1 MRKHD
6 FGYFFREGV
15 SNLFSHGFRTFAAIT
30 TAVACLLIMGTFTLV
45 AVNVNAL
52 LEDLEQENEIVVY
65 VEDTY
70 TTEEAAGI
78 RGELEAVP
86 NVTSANFIDREQA
99 TQDFAARYPEEALF
113 QNLDPQIFR
122 DRYVIKIADLEVMSH
137 TVGLLEK
144 VEGVAEVSAEEEIA
158 GGFIAARNIAT
169 AVCLSLIA
177 ILFVVTVF
185 IISNTIKLTTFDR
198 REEIA
203 IMRMVGA
210 TSSFIRGPFV
220 VEGLI
225 LGTIGS
231 ATAYLAQWGL
241 YSLVEKSLV
250 GSGGL
255 SFIRVIDFSVLAIP
269 MLIVFVGVGF
279 AVGAM
284 GSSMAI
290 KNYLKV

>member
-1 MRKHD
+1 
-6 FGYFFREGV
+6 
-15 SNLFSHGFRTFAAIT
+15 
-30 TAVACLLIMGTFTLV
+30 
-45 AVNVNAL
+45 
-52 LEDLEQENEIVVY
+52 
-65 VEDTY
+65 
-70 TTEEAAGI
+70 
-78 RGELEAVP
+78 
-86 NVTSANFIDREQA
+86 
-99 TQDFAARYPEEALF
+99 
-113 QNLDPQIFR
+113 
-122 DRYVIKIADLEVMSH
+122 
-137 TVGLLEK
+137 
-144 VEGVAEVSAEEEIA
+144 
-158 GGFIAARNIAT
+158 
-169 AVCLSLIA
+169 
-177 ILFVVTVF
+177 
-185 IISNTIKLTTFDR
+185 
-198 REEIA
+198 
-203 IMRMVGA
+203 MRMVGA

>member
-1 MRKHD
+1 MKKNR
-6 FGYFFREGV
+6 FGYFLKEGV
-15 SNLFSHGFRTFAAIT
+15 HSIFSHRLMSFASVCVII
-30 TAVACLLIMGTFTLV
+30 ACLLIMGTFSLLALNVSNIISTLESENQILAYVDDTLSETQARGLENRILAV
-45 AVNVNAL
+45 ANVNRVEFVTRDQAM
-52 LEDLEQENEIVVY
+52 EEFVENY
-65 VEDTY
+65 D
-70 TTEEAAGI
+70 
-78 RGELEAVP
+78 
-86 NVTSANFIDREQA
+86 
-99 TQDFAARYPEEALF
+99 EALF
-113 QNLDPQIFR
+113 EGLDSSVLR
-122 DRYVIKIADLEVMSH
+122 HLYVIYMDDIADMAQTKATLEDIDGIMKVNAH
-137 TVGLLEK
+137 LEIAQGFIR
-144 VEGVAEVSAEEEIA
+144 VRNIVSAVSVLLA
-158 GGFIAARNIAT
+158 GVLLVVSRFIVA
-169 AVCLSLIA
+169 
-177 ILFVVTVF
+177 
-185 IISNTIKLTTFDR
+185 NTIKLTTFER

-231 ATAYLAQWGL
+231 LTAYLAQWGL
-241 YSLVEKSLV
+241 YRLVETSLV